1 MNPEQVAEFLRR
13 ARMLDN
19 KQREIKMM
27 KNATEILI
35 SQIFEKKEDTMIC
48 LAVADHDV
56 KVGDIFTTRYQV
68 SREDIVNDVVPR
80 RNINVKSISIRV
92 VKIIIDRK
100 GTEVAQLDT
109 SIEDGAI
116 FHLQGDIDDL
126 YLMCRLRAG
135 SLPQN

>member
-1 MNPEQVAEFLRR
+1 MMENNQ
-13 ARMLDN
+13 
-19 KQREIKMM
+19 EIY
-27 KNATEILI
+27 NR
-35 SQIFEKKEDTMIC
+35 QIFEKKEDTMIC
-48 LAVADHDV
+48 LAVADHNV

-68 SREDIVNDVVPR
+68 PREDIINDVIPR

-116 FHLQGDIDDL
+116 FHLQGDVDDL
-126 YLMCRLRAG
+126 YLFCRLRAG
-135 SLPQN
+135 PLPQS

>member
-1 MNPEQVAEFLRR
+1 
-13 ARMLDN
+13 
-19 KQREIKMM
+19 M

-48 LAVADHDV
+48 LAVADHNV

-68 SREDIVNDVVPR
+68 PREDIINDVIPR

-116 FHLQGDIDDL
+116 FHLQGDIDDI
-126 YLMCRLRAG
+126 YLMWRLRAG